1 MKRKVSCWSSSCGW
15 KKKTAVPLRP
25 MTSQVAHLPALNQSL
40 LIWATRQLDY
50 PMVRLLCNGCFV
62 WGGFGLVAGLG
73 FPWLGLV
80 ALLCLLLP
88 VLLCA
93 ALVWCPCVLGV
104 TLGQIDPRP
113 FDCCYMYMYTSG
125 SGPTK
130 PFFLGKSYGLLKV
143 INID

>member
-1 MKRKVSCWSSSCGW
+1 MRACPPGWSWWCSLHISYSLS
-15 KKKTAVPLRP
+15 THHVAAITLP
-25 MTSQVAHLPALNQSL
+25 MVLVFSLPAPSPFTSL
-40 LIWATRQLDY
+40 LR
-50 PMVRLLCNGCFV
+50 VLCNGCFV
-62 WGGFGLVAGLG
+62 WGGFGLAAGRG

-88 VLLCA
+88 VLLCTDH
-93 ALVWCPCVLGV
+93 VWCPCVLGA